1 MTPIDST
8 QATPERT
15 MPVNGEQPQPGT
27 DTTASSSRR
36 PGSDRS
42 SRRPGRAGP
51 HGERPTVLERRYL
64 IRDEAGEVVESPRQ
78 LFWRVARTVAKAEL
92 AYDAEPAEALEVARD
107 FYTLMSQRMFL
118 PNSPCLTN
126 AGRGSG
132 MLSACF
138 VLPVEDSVE
147 SIYDAV
153 KATALIQKAGG
164 GTGFS
169 FSKVREAGDRVEGTG
184 GHGAGPLTFME
195 VFSKASDSITQERS
209 ARARTWRSC
218 ASTIR
223 TSRTSSSTR
232 TIARS
237 SPTSTSAS
245 RSPTSSSRR

>member
-1 MTPIDST
+1 MRR
-8 QATPERT
+8 Q
-15 MPVNGEQPQPGT
+15 
-27 DTTASSSRR
+27 SS
-36 PGSDRS
+36 
-42 SRRPGRAGP
+42 
-51 HGERPTVLERRYL
+51 
-64 IRDEAGEVVESPRQ
+64 
-78 LFWRVARTVAKAEL
+78 
-92 AYDAEPAEALEVARD
+92 YDAEPAEALEVARD

-147 SIYDAV
+147 SVYDAV

-195 VFSKASDSITQERS
+195 VFEGVRLDHPGSVPQGREHSVLRVDHPDVADFVVHKDDRAAHQLQHQRRGHRPVPRDAEVRSGRRAQVRNRAPAISASSS
-209 ARARTWRSC
+209 ARTA
-218 ASTIR
+218 
-223 TSRTSSSTR
+223 
-232 TIARS
+232 
-237 SPTSTSAS
+237 P
-245 RSPTSSSRR
+245 